1 MPQRLLRVVRRAT
14 HIPHST
20 SNNLL
25 FRKIEKCASVDIN
38 FYFKW
43 QNPASFFCSQLCTQ
57 RSSTSTFCLCSS
69 QWNHNAKKVHR
80 LSLQPDPEAKYVFSI
95 NFPCSYI
102 FLFYVISDRVEEEE
116 AKNWKKEKMS
126 FISYLSSSLTAP
138 LQSLTSSVPWKEA
151 IYIEFKVSV
160 GECKRNNLK
169 EILIYVPE
177 AFLEVFPCVINAQV
191 RWVEVKAAREK
202 NLSWNRI
209 GERQKLNGLNDKEAG
224 RNVDKKMKNVFYCHR
239 ALRRNEFF
247 LRHLMLPLPARRRPL
262 HTHNKD

>member
-1 MPQRLLRVVRRAT
+1 MRFGR
-14 HIPHST
+14 HKF
-20 SNNLL
+20 L
-25 FRKIEKCASVDIN
+25 FQVAESG
-38 FYFKW
+38 F
-43 QNPASFFCSQLCTQ
+43 FFCSQLCTK

-102 FLFYVISDRVEEEE
+102 FLFYVISDRVEEE

-138 LQSLTSSVPWKEA
+138 LQSLTSSVPGKEA

-247 LRHLMLPLPARRRPL
+247 LRHLMLPLASTPP
-262 HTHNKD
+262 TSTYTQ